1 MTAPSFLQTT
11 WLIAS
16 STMKHGTRDR
26 TVALLAAM
34 FFVMILIAA
43 YLGWSATATVN
54 AIYAKAALVFQAQ
67 GKPVPP
73 NPVGETP
80 PLSVFR
86 NMVTYVALLGAL
98 AALVLGHQIMATDRK
113 SGIVPLLFSRPAR
126 RTAIATGKIS
136 ALFLTIVGILAI
148 SLLVN
153 IFTLLVMPGL
163 ALNAG
168 VWIGLLKFYTVS
180 ALYMFAFAM
189 LGAVCATRFKTESVA
204 LLLPITI
211 WLALTFIVPQVTSNI
226 SPMAALNPMS
236 ANIVPPSSHF
246 FVITSSVFG
255 PLSIAEA
262 YRFLASTYLGVV
274 PGAGASTTAGGALL
288 SLLVTNV
295 MLLGF
300 FTLSVKNL
308 DASRSEYRD

>member
-1 MTAPSFLQTT
+1 MQTT
-11 WLIAS
+11 WLIAAS
-16 STMKHGTRDR
+16 SMRQCARDR

-43 YLGWSATATVN
+43 YLGWSATGTVN

-98 AALVLGHQIMATDRK
+98 AALVLGHQLVATDRK
-113 SGIVPLLFSRPAR
+113 SGIVQLLFCRPIHR
-126 RTAIATGKIS
+126 VGFAIGKIS
-136 ALFLTIVGILAI
+136 ALVVTIIGILAT

-153 IFTLLVMPGL
+153 ILTLLLMPGL
-163 ALNAG
+163 ALNADI
-168 VWIGLLKFYTVS
+168 WTGLLLFYAVS
-180 ALYMFAFAM
+180 AIYMFAFGV
-189 LGAVCATRFKTESVA
+189 LGAVCAARFKTESLA

-211 WLALTFIVPQVTSNI
+211 WLTLTFIIPQVTSNI

-236 ANIVPPSSHF
+236 ANIVPPTSNF
-246 FVITSSVFG
+246 FVITSSILG

-262 YRFLASTYLGVV
+262 YRFLASTYLSVM
-274 PGAGASTTAGGALL
+274 PGAGTSTTAGGALL
-288 SLLVTNV
+288 SLIATNIA
-295 MLLGF
+295 LLGLF
-300 FTLSVKNL
+300 MLSVKNL
-308 DASRSEYRD
+308 DASRSDYRD